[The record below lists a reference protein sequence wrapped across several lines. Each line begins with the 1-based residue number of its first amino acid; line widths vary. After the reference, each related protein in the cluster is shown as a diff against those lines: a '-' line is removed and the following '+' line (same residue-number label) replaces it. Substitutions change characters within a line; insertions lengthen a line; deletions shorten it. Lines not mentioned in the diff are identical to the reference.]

1 MRFIL
6 EKILKILAKLILRR
20 HRPVVAAVTGSVGK
34 TTTKEAIACVLRRR
48 FRVRQ
53 SRKNYNT
60 EIGLPLAILDDE
72 SGGRFPGRWAAV
84 FWRAAKL
91 IIWGDKNYPEI
102 LVLEMGA
109 DRPGDIEKLCAI
121 AHPDIGVVTA
131 IGEMPVHVEFFS
143 DINALIEEKSTLV
156 KKINPRGAALL
167 NYDDLSVRMM
177 RDDVLPGRQIITY
190 GFGEGAKLK
199 ASDFFIEIEEG
210 KPVVHFKV
218 SYQGSVVPVRLNN
231 VLGRHHVYAVLA
243 AIGAG
248 IVLRMNLVEI
258 ASALQNYNSSPGRL
272 RPLAGIKGTTIID
285 DTYNSSPLAAMEAL
299 ETLALYP
306 GRKIAAL
313 GDMTEL
319 GRFTEQAHREV
330 GEKAARICDFL
341 ITVGERSRFIANE
354 ARKQGMPQENI
365 IEFDEAPAAALALQ
379 RALLA
384 GDTVLIKGSQ
394 IMRME
399 KIIEEVMAN
408 PERAGELLIRQE
420 EEWK

>member
-1 MRFIL
+1 MRYL
-6 EKILKILAKLILRR
+6 LQYILKILAKLILRR
-20 HRPVVAAVTGSVGK
+20 HRPIVAAVTGSVGK

-72 SGGRFPGRWAAV
+72 SGGRFLGRWVAV
-84 FWRAAKL
+84 FWRAANL
-91 IIWGDKNYPEI
+91 VILGDKNYPEI

-121 AHPDIGVVTA
+121 APPDIGVVTA
-131 IGEMPVHVEFFS
+131 IGEMPVHVEFFP
-143 DINALIEEKSTLV
+143 DINTLIEEKSALV
-156 KKINPRGAALL
+156 KKIKPRGAALL

-177 RDDVLPGRQIITY
+177 RDDVLPGRQMITY
-190 GFGEGAKLK
+190 GFSEGAKLK
-199 ASDFFIEIEEG
+199 ASDFFTEIGEE
-210 KPVVHFKV
+210 KPVIHFKV

-248 IVLRMNLVEI
+248 IILKMNLVEI
-258 ASALQNYNSSPGRL
+258 ASALQNYNSSSGRL
-272 RPLAGIKGTTIID
+272 RPLAGIKGTIIID
-285 DTYNSSPLAAMEAL
+285 DTYNSSPLAVTEAL

-319 GRFTEQAHREV
+319 GQFTEQAHREV

-341 ITVGERSRFIANE
+341 ITVGERSRFTADE
-354 ARKQGMPQENI
+354 ARKQGMSPENI
-365 IEFDEAPAAALALQ
+365 MEFDEAPAAALALQ
-379 RALLA
+379 KALLA
-384 GDTVLIKGSQ
+384 GDTALIKGSQ

-399 KIIEEVMAN
+399 KIVEEVMAN
-408 PERAGELLIRQE
+408 PERARELLIRQE